1 MTSDKS
7 MRFKK
12 VYIEIT
18 NVCNLSC
25 SFCPG
30 TRREPA
36 FMNAADFERILH
48 SLEGHTRYIYLHVM
62 GEPLLHPDL
71 SRFMD
76 ISHALGF
83 KVNITTNG
91 TLISERQDDLLG
103 AGALRQ
109 VNFSLHSMEK
119 VLSDEGLDRY
129 TSDIFQ
135 FTRKALDRGDVY
147 VSYRLWNIG
156 SPSAEKF
163 NRYMLERI
171 EKYFETDH
179 PLWDGFVQK
188 NRITIRDRLFLN
200 NAEVFEWPDDVRAGN
215 DPGSSPAAKGFC
227 LGLRDQIAIL
237 ADGTVVPCCLD
248 NNGTV
253 RLGNILTQDFEH
265 ILGSERAAAIYRGFS
280 EGRAVEGLCRHC
292 SYRERFS

>member
-1 MTSDKS
+1 MASDKS

-36 FMNAADFERILH
+36 FMSAADFERILH

-71 SRFMD
+71 SRFLD

-179 PLWDGFVQK
+179 PLWDGFVSK
-188 NRITIRDRLFLN
+188 NRITVRDRLFLN

-215 DPGSSPAAKGFC
+215 DPGSDPAAKGFC

-253 RLGNILTQDFEH
+253 RLGNILAQDFEH
-265 ILGSERAAAIYRGFS
+265 ILGSERSTTIYRGFS